1 VTLRPVVRMSAA
13 AAAAH
18 AGAAAALA
26 NAEGLV
32 GHARAVEARR
42 ERA

>member
-1 VTLRPVVRMSAA
+1 VVRMNGA

-18 AGAAAALA
+18 APAAATLA